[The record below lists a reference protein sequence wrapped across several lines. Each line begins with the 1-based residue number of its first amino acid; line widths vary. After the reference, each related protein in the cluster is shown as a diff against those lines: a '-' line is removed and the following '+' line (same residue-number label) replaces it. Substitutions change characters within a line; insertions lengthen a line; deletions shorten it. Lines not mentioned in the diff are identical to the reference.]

1 MDNAIKDIID
11 KTLEL
16 EGLLLLAQSRAGSEL
31 EASVNRLIVSKKDE
45 VAKLIDAAFGSE
57 PKCEVEPQP
66 IVMPIV
72 EAATVEEIA
81 ETIEPEENF
90 IAEPVEEPVEEPIDE
105 PVEEPAVERG
115 PLENF
120 IPEPIEMP
128 VEPPVSD
135 IFDDSHLEPIEEPQ
149 PIDVPTPEDKPIFD
163 DTPLDEED
171 APLDE
176 EDAPLDEEDAPLDEE
191 YEDDE
196 EEDDDEVLDDDD
208 EALTLDEALQRS
220 MSRDLR
226 KAFSLNDR
234 FRYRREL
241 FGNSDVEMNDTLNL
255 VETMHSYSEAEEFFY
270 GDLEWDSESPE
281 VKDFMAVIRN
291 HFYNK
296 EQ

>member
-45 VAKLIDAAFGSE
+45 VAKLIDAAFGGE
-57 PKCEVEPQP
+57 PKCDVEPQP

-81 ETIEPEENF
+81 ETIEPEEKP
-90 IAEPVEEPVEEPIDE
+90 IAEPVEEPIDE

-115 PLENF
+115 SLENF

-135 IFDDSHLEPIEEPQ
+135 IFDDSHLEPIEELP

-163 DTPLDEED
+163 DT
-171 APLDE
+171 
-176 EDAPLDEEDAPLDEE
+176 PLDEEDAPLDEE

-255 VETMHSYSEAEEFFY
+255 VETMHSYSEAEDFFY

>member
-45 VAKLIDAAFGSE
+45 VAKLIDVAFGGE
-57 PKCEVEPQP
+57 PECEVEPQP
-66 IVMPIV
+66 IVMPIDET
-72 EAATVEEIA
+72 EADEEVAEEA
-81 ETIEPEENF
+81 ETEEEP
-90 IAEPVEEPVEEPIDE
+90 IAEPVEEPIDE
-105 PVEEPAVERG
+105 PIEEPAVERG

-120 IPEPIEMP
+120 IPEPVEMP
-128 VEPPVSD
+128 MEPPVSD
-135 IFDDSHLEPIEEPQ
+135 IFDDSHLEPIEEPE
-149 PIDVPTPEDKPIFD
+149 PIEVPAAEDKPIFD
-163 DTPLDEED
+163 D
-171 APLDE
+171 APID
-176 EDAPLDEEDAPLDEE
+176 DEDAPLDEE

>member
-45 VAKLIDAAFGSE
+45 VAKLIDAAFGGE
-57 PKCEVEPQP
+57 PKCDVEPQP

-90 IAEPVEEPVEEPIDE
+90 IAEPVEEPVEESIE
-105 PVEEPAVERG
+105 KSVEEPSEELE

-149 PIDVPTPEDKPIFD
+149 PIEVPAAEDKPIFD
-163 DTPLDEED
+163 DAPIDEED
-171 APLDE
+171 APLD
-176 EDAPLDEEDAPLDEE
+176 DE

-255 VETMHSYSEAEEFFY
+255 VETMHSFSEAEDFFY
-270 GDLEWDSESPE
+270 GDLEWDKEAPE
-281 VKDFMAVIRN
+281 VIDFMNVIRN
-291 HFYNK
+291 HFYNR
-296 EQ
+296 EQE

>member
-45 VAKLIDAAFGSE
+45 VAKLIDAAFGGE
-57 PKCEVEPQP
+57 PECEVEPQP

-90 IAEPVEEPVEEPIDE
+90 IAEPVEDTIEGPSEESIEKPVEEPS
-105 PVEEPAVERG
+105 EEPE

-120 IPEPIEMP
+120 IPEPVEMP
-128 VEPPVSD
+128 MEPPVSD

-149 PIDVPTPEDKPIFD
+149 PIEVPAAEDKPIFD
-163 DTPLDEED
+163 D
-171 APLDE
+171 API
-176 EDAPLDEEDAPLDEE
+176 DEEDAPLDEE

>member
-45 VAKLIDAAFGSE
+45 VAKLIDVAFGGE
-57 PKCEVEPQP
+57 PECEVEPQP

-72 EAATVEEIA
+72 EVATVEEIT

-90 IAEPVEEPVEEPIDE
+90 IAEPVEDTIEGPSEESIEKPVEEPS
-105 PVEEPAVERG
+105 EEPE

-176 EDAPLDEEDAPLDEE
+176 E

-196 EEDDDEVLDDDD
+196 DDDDDEALDDDD

>member
-45 VAKLIDAAFGSE
+45 VAKLIDAAFGGE
-57 PKCEVEPQP
+57 PKCDVEPQP
-66 IVMPIV
+66 IVMPIDET
-72 EAATVEEIA
+72 EADEEVAEEA
-81 ETIEPEENF
+81 ETEEEP
-90 IAEPVEEPVEEPIDE
+90 IAEPVEEPIDE

-128 VEPPVSD
+128 VEPLVSD

-149 PIDVPTPEDKPIFD
+149 PIEVPAAEDKPIFD
-163 DTPLDEED
+163 DAPIDEED
-171 APLDE
+171 APLD
-176 EDAPLDEEDAPLDEE
+176 DE

>member
-45 VAKLIDAAFGSE
+45 VAKLIDAAFGGE
-57 PKCEVEPQP
+57 PKCDVEPQP

-90 IAEPVEEPVEEPIDE
+90 IAEPVEESIEKSVEEPS
-105 PVEEPAVERG
+105 EEPE
-115 PLENF
+115 PLDNF

-149 PIDVPTPEDKPIFD
+149 PIEVPAAEDKPIFD
-163 DTPLDEED
+163 DAPIDDED
-171 APLDE
+171 APLD
-176 EDAPLDEEDAPLDEE
+176 DE

>member
-31 EASVNRLIVSKKDE
+31 EASVNRLVILKKEE
-45 VAKLIDAAFGSE
+45 VAKLIDAAFGGE
-57 PKCEVEPQP
+57 PECEVEPQP

-90 IAEPVEEPVEEPIDE
+90 IAEPVEDTIEGPSEESIEKPVEEPS
-105 PVEEPAVERG
+105 EEPE

-135 IFDDSHLEPIEEPQ
+135 IFDDSHLEPIDEPQ
-149 PIDVPTPEDKPIFD
+149 PIEVPAAEDKPIFD
-163 DTPLDEED
+163 DAPIDDED
-171 APLDE
+171 APLD
-176 EDAPLDEEDAPLDEE
+176 DE

-196 EEDDDEVLDDDD
+196 DDDDDEALDDDD

>member
-31 EASVNRLIVSKKDE
+31 EASVNRLVILKKEE
-45 VAKLIDAAFGSE
+45 VAKLIDAAFGGE
-57 PKCEVEPQP
+57 PKCDVEPQP
-66 IVMPIV
+66 IVMPIDET
-72 EAATVEEIA
+72 EADEEVAEEA
-81 ETIEPEENF
+81 ETEEEP
-90 IAEPVEEPVEEPIDE
+90 IAEPVEESIDE
-105 PVEEPAVERG
+105 PIEKPAVERG

-163 DTPLDEED
+163 DAPIDDED
-171 APLDE
+171 APLD
-176 EDAPLDEEDAPLDEE
+176 DE

>member
-45 VAKLIDAAFGSE
+45 VAKLIDAAFGGG
-57 PKCEVEPQP
+57 PKCDVEPQP
-66 IVMPIV
+66 IVMPIDET
-72 EAATVEEIA
+72 EADEEVAEEA
-81 ETIEPEENF
+81 ETEEEP
-90 IAEPVEEPVEEPIDE
+90 IAEPVEEPIDE
-105 PVEEPAVERG
+105 PIEEPAVEPE

-120 IPEPIEMP
+120 IPEPVEMP
-128 VEPPVSD
+128 MEPPVSD

-149 PIDVPTPEDKPIFD
+149 PIEVPAAEDKPIFD
-163 DTPLDEED
+163 D
-171 APLDE
+171 API
-176 EDAPLDEEDAPLDEE
+176 DEEDAPLDEE

>member
-31 EASVNRLIVSKKDE
+31 EASVNRLVILKKEE
-45 VAKLIDAAFGSE
+45 VAKLIDAAFGGE
-57 PKCEVEPQP
+57 PECEVEPQP

-90 IAEPVEEPVEEPIDE
+90 IAEPVEDTIEGPSEESIEKPVEEPS
-105 PVEEPAVERG
+105 EEPE

-149 PIDVPTPEDKPIFD
+149 PIEVPAAEDKPIFD
-163 DTPLDEED
+163 D
-171 APLDE
+171 API
-176 EDAPLDEEDAPLDEE
+176 DEEDAPLDEE

>member
-90 IAEPVEEPVEEPIDE
+90 IAEPVEDTIEGPSEESIEKPVEEPS
-105 PVEEPAVERG
+105 EEPE

-120 IPEPIEMP
+120 IPEPVEMP
-128 VEPPVSD
+128 MEPPVSD

-149 PIDVPTPEDKPIFD
+149 PIEVPTPEDKPIFD
-163 DTPLDEED
+163 DT
-171 APLDE
+171 
-176 EDAPLDEEDAPLDEE
+176 PLDEEDAPLDEE

>member
-1 MDNAIKDIID
+1 MDNALKDIID

-31 EASVNRLIVSKKDE
+31 EASVNRLVILKKEE

-57 PKCEVEPQP
+57 PECEVEPQP

-90 IAEPVEEPVEEPIDE
+90 IAEPVEESIEKPVEEPS
-105 PVEEPAVERG
+105 EEPE

-120 IPEPIEMP
+120 IPEPVEMP

-149 PIDVPTPEDKPIFD
+149 PIEVPAAEDKPIFD
-163 DTPLDEED
+163 DAPIDDED
-171 APLDE
+171 APLD
-176 EDAPLDEEDAPLDEE
+176 DE

-196 EEDDDEVLDDDD
+196 DDDDDEVLDDDD

-241 FGNSDVEMNDTLNL
+241 FGNSDVEVNDTLNL
-255 VETMHSYSEAEEFFY
+255 VETMHSYSEAEELFY

>member
-1 MDNAIKDIID
+1 M
-11 KTLEL
+11 
-16 EGLLLLAQSRAGSEL
+16 
-31 EASVNRLIVSKKDE
+31 
-45 VAKLIDAAFGSE
+45 AKLIDAAFGGE
-57 PKCEVEPQP
+57 PKCDVEPQP

-90 IAEPVEEPVEEPIDE
+90 IAEPVEEPVEESIE
-105 PVEEPAVERG
+105 KSVEEPSEEPE
-115 PLENF
+115 PLDNF

-149 PIDVPTPEDKPIFD
+149 PIEMPAAEDKPIFD
-163 DTPLDEED
+163 DAPIDDED
-171 APLDE
+171 APLD
-176 EDAPLDEEDAPLDEE
+176 DE

-196 EEDDDEVLDDDD
+196 DDDDEVLDDDD

>member
-45 VAKLIDAAFGSE
+45 VAKLIDAAFGGE
-57 PKCEVEPQP
+57 PKCDVEPQP

-90 IAEPVEEPVEEPIDE
+90 IAEHVEETVEEPSEEPE
-105 PVEEPAVERG
+105 

-120 IPEPIEMP
+120 IPEPVEMP
-128 VEPPVSD
+128 MEPPVSD

-149 PIDVPTPEDKPIFD
+149 PIEVPAAEDKPIFD
-163 DTPLDEED
+163 D
-171 APLDE
+171 API
-176 EDAPLDEEDAPLDEE
+176 DEEDAPLDEE

>member
-31 EASVNRLIVSKKDE
+31 EASVNRLVILKKEE
-45 VAKLIDAAFGSE
+45 VAKLIDAAFGGE
-57 PKCEVEPQP
+57 PECEVEPQP

-72 EAATVEEIA
+72 EAATVEEIT

-90 IAEPVEEPVEEPIDE
+90 IAEPVEEPSEVPSEEPE
-105 PVEEPAVERG
+105 

-149 PIDVPTPEDKPIFD
+149 PIEMPAAEDKPIFD
-163 DTPLDEED
+163 DAPIDDED
-171 APLDE
+171 APLD
-176 EDAPLDEEDAPLDEE
+176 DE

-196 EEDDDEVLDDDD
+196 DDDDEVLDDDD

>member
-31 EASVNRLIVSKKDE
+31 EASVNRLVILKKEE

-57 PKCEVEPQP
+57 PECEVEPQP

-90 IAEPVEEPVEEPIDE
+90 IAEPVEESIEKPVEEPS
-105 PVEEPAVERG
+105 EEPE

-149 PIDVPTPEDKPIFD
+149 PLEVPAAEDKPIFD
-163 DTPLDEED
+163 DAPIDDED
-171 APLDE
+171 APLD
-176 EDAPLDEEDAPLDEE
+176 DE

-196 EEDDDEVLDDDD
+196 DDDDEALDDDD

>member
-45 VAKLIDAAFGSE
+45 VAKLIDAAFGGE
-57 PKCEVEPQP
+57 PKCDVEPQP

-90 IAEPVEEPVEEPIDE
+90 IAEPVEEPIDE
-105 PVEEPAVERG
+105 PIEKPAVERG

-163 DTPLDEED
+163 DT
-171 APLDE
+171 
-176 EDAPLDEEDAPLDEE
+176 PLDEEDAPLDEE

>member
-31 EASVNRLIVSKKDE
+31 EASVNRLVILKKEE
-45 VAKLIDAAFGSE
+45 VAKLIDAAFGGE
-57 PKCEVEPQP
+57 PECEVEPQP

-90 IAEPVEEPVEEPIDE
+90 IAEPVEDTIEGPSEESIEKPVEEPS
-105 PVEEPAVERG
+105 EEPE

-163 DTPLDEED
+163 DT
-171 APLDE
+171 
-176 EDAPLDEEDAPLDEE
+176 PLDEEDAPLDEE

>member
-31 EASVNRLIVSKKDE
+31 EASVNRLVILKKEE
-45 VAKLIDAAFGSE
+45 VAKLIDAAFGGE
-57 PKCEVEPQP
+57 PECEVESQP

-90 IAEPVEEPVEEPIDE
+90 IAEPVEDTIEGPSEESIEKPVEEPS
-105 PVEEPAVERG
+105 EEPE

-149 PIDVPTPEDKPIFD
+149 PIEVPAAEDKPIFD
-163 DTPLDEED
+163 DAPIDEED
-171 APLDE
+171 APLD
-176 EDAPLDEEDAPLDEE
+176 DEYDDD
-191 YEDDE
+191 EDD
-196 EEDDDEVLDDDD
+196 DDDEVLDDDD

-270 GDLEWDSESPE
+270 GDLEWDRESPE

>member
-45 VAKLIDAAFGSE
+45 VAKLIDAAFGGE
-57 PKCEVEPQP
+57 PKCDVEPQP
-66 IVMPIV
+66 IVMPIDET
-72 EAATVEEIA
+72 EADEEVAEEA
-81 ETIEPEENF
+81 ETEEEP
-90 IAEPVEEPVEEPIDE
+90 IAEPVEEPIVEPI
-105 PVEEPAVERG
+105 EEPAVERG

-120 IPEPIEMP
+120 IPEPVEMP
-128 VEPPVSD
+128 MESPVSD
-135 IFDDSHLEPIEEPQ
+135 IFDDSHLEPIEEPE
-149 PIDVPTPEDKPIFD
+149 PIEVPAAEDKPIFD
-163 DTPLDEED
+163 D
-171 APLDE
+171 API
-176 EDAPLDEEDAPLDEE
+176 DEEDAPLDEE

>member
-31 EASVNRLIVSKKDE
+31 EASVNRLVILKKEE
-45 VAKLIDAAFGSE
+45 VAKLIDAAFGGE
-57 PKCEVEPQP
+57 PKCDVEPQP
-66 IVMPIV
+66 IVMPIDET
-72 EAATVEEIA
+72 EADEEVAEEA
-81 ETIEPEENF
+81 ETEEEP
-90 IAEPVEEPVEEPIDE
+90 IAEPVEESIDE
-105 PVEEPAVERG
+105 PIEKPAVDRG

-149 PIDVPTPEDKPIFD
+149 PIEVPAAEDKPIFD
-163 DTPLDEED
+163 DAPIDDED
-171 APLDE
+171 APLD
-176 EDAPLDEEDAPLDEE
+176 DE

>member
-45 VAKLIDAAFGSE
+45 VAKLIDVAFGGE
-57 PKCEVEPQP
+57 PECEVEPQP
-66 IVMPIV
+66 IVMPIDET
-72 EAATVEEIA
+72 EADEEVAEEA
-81 ETIEPEENF
+81 ETEEEP
-90 IAEPVEEPVEEPIDE
+90 IAEPVEKPIDE
-105 PVEEPAVERG
+105 PVEEPAVEHG

-163 DTPLDEED
+163 DT
-171 APLDE
+171 
-176 EDAPLDEEDAPLDEE
+176 PLDEEDAPLDEE

-241 FGNSDVEMNDTLNL
+241 FGKSDVEMNDTLNL

>member
-31 EASVNRLIVSKKDE
+31 EASVNRLVILKKEE
-45 VAKLIDAAFGSE
+45 VAKLIDAAFGGE
-57 PKCEVEPQP
+57 PECEVEPQP

-72 EAATVEEIA
+72 EVATVEEIT

-90 IAEPVEEPVEEPIDE
+90 IAEPVEDTIEGPSEESIEKPVEEPS
-105 PVEEPAVERG
+105 EEPE

-149 PIDVPTPEDKPIFD
+149 PIEVPAAEDKPIFD
-163 DTPLDEED
+163 D
-171 APLDE
+171 API
-176 EDAPLDEEDAPLDEE
+176 DEEDAPLDEE

>member
-45 VAKLIDAAFGSE
+45 VAKLIDAAFGGE
-57 PKCEVEPQP
+57 PKCDVEPQP

-90 IAEPVEEPVEEPIDE
+90 IAEPVEEPVEESIE
-105 PVEEPAVERG
+105 KSVEEPSEEPE
-115 PLENF
+115 PLDNF

-149 PIDVPTPEDKPIFD
+149 PIEVPAAEDKPIFD
-163 DTPLDEED
+163 DAPIDDED
-171 APLDE
+171 APLD
-176 EDAPLDEEDAPLDEE
+176 DE

-196 EEDDDEVLDDDD
+196 DDDDEVLDDDD

-255 VETMHSYSEAEEFFY
+255 VETMNSYSEAEEFFY

>member
-31 EASVNRLIVSKKDE
+31 EASVNRLVILKKEE
-45 VAKLIDAAFGSE
+45 VAKLIDAAFGGE
-57 PKCEVEPQP
+57 PKCDVEPQP
-66 IVMPIV
+66 IVMPIDET
-72 EAATVEEIA
+72 EADEEVAEEA
-81 ETIEPEENF
+81 ETEEEP
-90 IAEPVEEPVEEPIDE
+90 IAEPVEESIDE
-105 PVEEPAVERG
+105 PIEKPAVERG

-149 PIDVPTPEDKPIFD
+149 PIEVPAAEDKPIFD
-163 DTPLDEED
+163 DAPIDDED
-171 APLDE
+171 APLD
-176 EDAPLDEEDAPLDEE
+176 DE

>member
-45 VAKLIDAAFGSE
+45 VAKLIDAAFGGE
-57 PKCEVEPQP
+57 PKCDVEPQP

-90 IAEPVEEPVEEPIDE
+90 IAEPVEDTIEGPSEESIEKPVEEPS
-105 PVEEPAVERG
+105 EEPE

-149 PIDVPTPEDKPIFD
+149 PIEVPAAEDKPIFD
-163 DTPLDEED
+163 D
-171 APLDE
+171 API
-176 EDAPLDEEDAPLDEE
+176 DEEDAPLDEE

>member
-57 PKCEVEPQP
+57 PECEVEPQP

-72 EAATVEEIA
+72 EVATVEEIT

-90 IAEPVEEPVEEPIDE
+90 IAEPVEDTIEGPSEESIEKPVEEPS
-105 PVEEPAVERG
+105 EEPE

-149 PIDVPTPEDKPIFD
+149 PIEVPAAEDKPIFD
-163 DTPLDEED
+163 D
-171 APLDE
+171 API
-176 EDAPLDEEDAPLDEE
+176 DEEDAPLDEE

>member
-45 VAKLIDAAFGSE
+45 VAKLIDVAFGGE
-57 PKCEVEPQP
+57 PECEVEPQP
-66 IVMPIV
+66 IVMPIDET
-72 EAATVEEIA
+72 EADEEVAEEA
-81 ETIEPEENF
+81 ETEEEP
-90 IAEPVEEPVEEPIDE
+90 IAEPVEKPIDE
-105 PVEEPAVERG
+105 PVEEPAVEHG

-135 IFDDSHLEPIEEPQ
+135 IFDDSHLEPIEEPK

-163 DTPLDEED
+163 DT
-171 APLDE
+171 
-176 EDAPLDEEDAPLDEE
+176 PLDEEDAPLDEE

>member
-31 EASVNRLIVSKKDE
+31 EASVNRLIVTKKDE
-45 VAKLIDAAFGSE
+45 VAKLIDATFGGE
-57 PKCEVEPQP
+57 PKCDFEPQP
-66 IVMPIV
+66 IVMPID
-72 EAATVEEIA
+72 EAEEDDEIA
-81 ETIEPEENF
+81 EETETEEEP
-90 IAEPVEEPVEEPIDE
+90 IAEPVEEPIEE
-105 PVEEPAVERG
+105 PVEDRG
-115 PLENF
+115 ALENF

-135 IFDDSHLEPIEEPQ
+135 IFDDSHLEPVEEPQ
-149 PIDVPTPEDKPIFD
+149 PIEGLTPEDKPIFD
-163 DTPLDEED
+163 
-171 APLDE
+171 
-176 EDAPLDEEDAPLDEE
+176 DAPLDEEDAPLDEE

-196 EEDDDEVLDDDD
+196 EDDDDEVLDDDD

>member
-1 MDNAIKDIID
+1 MDDAIKDIID

-31 EASVNRLIVSKKDE
+31 EASVNRLVILKKEE
-45 VAKLIDAAFGSE
+45 VAKLIDAAFGGE
-57 PKCEVEPQP
+57 PECEVEPQP
-66 IVMPIV
+66 IVMPIDET
-72 EAATVEEIA
+72 EADEEVAEEA
-81 ETIEPEENF
+81 ETEEEP
-90 IAEPVEEPVEEPIDE
+90 IAEPVEDTIEGPSEESIEKPVEEPS
-105 PVEEPAVERG
+105 EEPE

-149 PIDVPTPEDKPIFD
+149 HIEVPAAEDKPIFD
-163 DTPLDEED
+163 DAPIDDED
-171 APLDE
+171 APLD
-176 EDAPLDEEDAPLDEE
+176 DE

-196 EEDDDEVLDDDD
+196 DDDDDEVLDDDD

>member
-45 VAKLIDAAFGSE
+45 VAKLIDVAFGGE
-57 PKCEVEPQP
+57 PKCDVEPQP

-90 IAEPVEEPVEEPIDE
+90 ISEPVEESIEKSVEEPS
-105 PVEEPAVERG
+105 EEPE

-120 IPEPIEMP
+120 IPEPVEMP

-149 PIDVPTPEDKPIFD
+149 PIEVPAAEDKPIFD
-163 DTPLDEED
+163 DT
-171 APLDE
+171 
-176 EDAPLDEEDAPLDEE
+176 PLDEEDAPLDEE

>member
-45 VAKLIDAAFGSE
+45 VAKLIDVAFGGE
-57 PKCEVEPQP
+57 PECEVEPQP
-66 IVMPIV
+66 IVMPIDET
-72 EAATVEEIA
+72 EADEEVAEEA
-81 ETIEPEENF
+81 ETEEEP
-90 IAEPVEEPVEEPIDE
+90 IAEPVEKPIDE
-105 PVEEPAVERG
+105 PVEKPAVERG

-163 DTPLDEED
+163 DT
-171 APLDE
+171 
-176 EDAPLDEEDAPLDEE
+176 PLDEEDAPLDEE

>member
-31 EASVNRLIVSKKDE
+31 EASVNRLVILKKEE
-45 VAKLIDAAFGSE
+45 VAKLIDAAFGGE
-57 PKCEVEPQP
+57 PKCDVEPQP

-90 IAEPVEEPVEEPIDE
+90 IAEPVEESIEKSVEEPS
-105 PVEEPAVERG
+105 EEPE

-120 IPEPIEMP
+120 ISEPIEMP

-163 DTPLDEED
+163 DT
-171 APLDE
+171 
-176 EDAPLDEEDAPLDEE
+176 PLDEEDAPLDEE

>member
-45 VAKLIDAAFGSE
+45 VAKLIDVAFGGE
-57 PKCEVEPQP
+57 PECEVEPQP
-66 IVMPIV
+66 IVMPIDET
-72 EAATVEEIA
+72 EADEEVAEEA
-81 ETIEPEENF
+81 ETEEEP
-90 IAEPVEEPVEEPIDE
+90 IAEPVEKPIDE
-105 PVEEPAVERG
+105 PVEKPAVEHG

-163 DTPLDEED
+163 DT
-171 APLDE
+171 
-176 EDAPLDEEDAPLDEE
+176 PLDEEDAPLDEE